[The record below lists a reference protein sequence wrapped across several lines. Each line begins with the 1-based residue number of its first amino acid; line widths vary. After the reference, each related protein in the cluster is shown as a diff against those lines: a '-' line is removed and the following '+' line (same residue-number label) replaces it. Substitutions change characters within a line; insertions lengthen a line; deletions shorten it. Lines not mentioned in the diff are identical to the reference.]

1 MKAKRLFLGTE
12 EGVLY
17 ALVALLLLLS
27 ALLAFSM
34 VGIIVVP
41 FTFFGA
47 VGAFMLARHLAEVRH
62 APTPRH

>member
-1 MKAKRLFLGTE
+1 MKSRQLFLGTE

-27 ALLAFSM
+27 ALLAFSV
-34 VGIIVVP
+34 VGILVVP

-47 VGAFMLARHLAEVRH
+47 VGAFALARHLGEVRH
-62 APTPRH
+62 TPTARH

>member
-1 MKAKRLFLGTE
+1 MKIRRLFLGTE

-41 FTFFGA
+41 FTVLGA
-47 VGAFMLARHLAEVRH
+47 VGLFMLARHVSEVRH
-62 APTPRH
+62 TPTVRH

>member
-1 MKAKRLFLGTE
+1 MKFKRLFLGTE

-47 VGAFMLARHLAEVRH
+47 VGLYLLARHLGEVRH
-62 APTPRH
+62 TPAARR